1 MLQVIYTCGTCL
13 VKDRK
18 VTIRHRKENEDVR
31 DWMDDVVMTIARDH
45 SRTSRH
51 CHSRKMELVKI
62 PYEKSGL
69 GYVPVEIEKEG
80 AD

>member
-51 CHSRKMELVKI
+51 CHSRKM
-62 PYEKSGL
+62 
-69 GYVPVEIEKEG
+69 
-80 AD
+80 